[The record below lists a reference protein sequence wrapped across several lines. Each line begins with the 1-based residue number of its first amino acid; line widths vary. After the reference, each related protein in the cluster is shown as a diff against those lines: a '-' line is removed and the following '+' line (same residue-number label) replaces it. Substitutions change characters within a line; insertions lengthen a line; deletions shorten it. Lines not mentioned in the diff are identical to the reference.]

1 MLTVLLKKNNNSP
14 RYLPIM
20 FKLWPKAHLL
30 FVRPRRQ
37 VYVRLNNVYI
47 TSTWQFKS
55 VSFYKKTSKPII
67 IIKQFKMQIYTIV
80 KKQTYLSYDHDRFVR
95 QVRMSVSFVIL
106 FIYHAERQKESCDI
120 SVKGEKVML
129 QS

>member
-1 MLTVLLKKNNNSP
+1 
-14 RYLPIM
+14 
-20 FKLWPKAHLL
+20 
-30 FVRPRRQ
+30 
-37 VYVRLNNVYI
+37 
-47 TSTWQFKS
+47 
-55 VSFYKKTSKPII
+55 
-67 IIKQFKMQIYTIV
+67 MQIYTIV
-80 KKQTYLSYDHDRFVR
+80 KKQTYNLSYDHDRFVR